1 MGVVSSPIT
10 LFAVAHRAVRHVDLT
25 AELDVPQRGPGGGS
39 PHGQAA
45 GDEAERSPTR
55 EVYSSTTNWPTT

>member
-25 AELDVPQRGPGGGS
+25 AELDVLQRGPGGGGR
-39 PHGQAA
+39 HGQAA
-45 GDEAERSPTR
+45 GDEAGRSPTR
-55 EVYSSTTNWPTT
+55 EVYSSTTSWPTT